1 MRVPAHTD
9 SETIYDHLEERLE
22 EPEARAVEAHL
33 WRCDACRRLRD
44 ECAAVV
50 SGLGWYGAETPD
62 PPTGYWSDFWARW
75 ETRDEAPS
83 SKDRRARILPFPRIP
98 ELIRDLAPAAAIA
111 ALLVGWWAATLPDA
125 ADEPPAIAGPTPP
138 QVEDASGAWQE
149 DIEMFERATIMA
161 GGVDPLSK
169 GIVLVGLV
177 EER

>member
-1 MRVPAHTD
+1 MRMPDHLD

-50 SGLGWYGAETPD
+50 NGLRWYGTEPPD
-62 PPTGYWSDFWARW
+62 PPAAYWGDFWARW
-75 ETRDEAPS
+75 EARAGASPS
-83 SKDRRARILPFPRIP
+83 RGRRARILPFPRVASG
-98 ELIRDLAPAAAIA
+98 IRDLAPAAAIA
-111 ALLVGWWAATLPDA
+111 ALVIGWWAATLPDA
-125 ADEPPAIAGPTPP
+125 GDEAPVLAGPTPP
-138 QVEDASGAWQE
+138 AVESTRGTWED
-149 DIEMFERATIMA
+149 DIEMFERATMMA